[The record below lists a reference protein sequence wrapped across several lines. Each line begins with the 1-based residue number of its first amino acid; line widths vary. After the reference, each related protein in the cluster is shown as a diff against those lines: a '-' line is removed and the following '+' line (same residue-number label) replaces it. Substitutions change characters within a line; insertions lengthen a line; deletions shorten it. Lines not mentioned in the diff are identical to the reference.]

1 MATGWSKYLN
11 PAELFRLQ
19 PSTVVGDDAAEL
31 AQSHVRFAMWAI
43 IFVYVF
49 INTYLTKGSFQ
60 LDPWAWKVLAYFGCH
75 GVLATIVHIMILR
88 HPGHYPARRI
98 FVMIID
104 TLTISFSI
112 IANPLAMLPLYAVL
126 VWTVVGHG
134 LRFGRGYLAVATVI
148 SQIGLFLYYV
158 LYPVPIT
165 SLNIMVT
172 SSLTALVIPIY
183 ASLLLQRVEN
193 ARKLAEEA
201 SLSKSRFLAQASHDL
216 RQPLHA
222 TSLLIGNLRSKGL
235 PPEHSAIVDRIERS
249 LSGVSGLFRSLLD
262 VSRLDSGK
270 LEPEIEPVSLGA
282 LLRELV
288 AEHSAIAEWASVRVR
303 LVATRYVVLTDRV
316 LLHSMVQNLLSNAI
330 KYSDG
335 SDILIGTRL
344 RNAAIAIEVWDRGPG
359 ISPKSLPHVF
369 DEFYQERRLGDRDRH
384 GVGLGLS
391 IVRRMGDL
399 LGLEVSLKSV
409 LGRGTCAT
417 IAGLTPHRGRDVS
430 KVAPLQ
436 NRRPEIASP
445 LSGFRVLLVEDE
457 PDILQAS
464 AEMLAGWGCAVDA
477 RLAISDIIEP
487 AYDLLITDFDLGGG
501 VTGSDCIAAYLG
513 VLGPDA
519 PVLVITGH
527 DTDAIAEL
535 AAAESLLV
543 VKKPVNP
550 AELRSLINAIRL
562 GAKLRSV
569 AVQ

>member
-1 MATGWSKYLN
+1 MATGWRKYLD
-11 PAELFRLQ
+11 PRELFRLQ

-49 INTYLTKGSFQ
+49 INTYLTKESFD

-75 GVLATIVHIMILR
+75 GVLATIVHILILR

-165 SLNIMVT
+165 SLNIMIT

-183 ASLLLQRVEN
+183 ASLLLQRVEK

-288 AEHSAIAEWASVRVR
+288 AEHSAIADWASVRVR
-303 LVATRYVVLTDRV
+303 LVATRRNVLTDRV
-316 LLHSMVQNLLSNAI
+316 LLRSMVQNLLSNAI
-330 KYSDG
+330 KYSEG
-335 SDILIGTRL
+335 SDVVIGTRL
-344 RNAAIAIEVWDRGPG
+344 RNGAVAIEVWDRGPG
-359 ISPKSLPHVF
+359 ISPKALPHVF

-409 LGRGTCAT
+409 PGRGTCAT
-417 IAGLTPHRGRDVS
+417 IAGLTPHRGRAAS
-430 KVAPLQ
+430 KIVPIQ
-436 NRRPEIASP
+436 NRRPEVPSP

-457 PDILQAS
+457 PDILEAS

-477 RLAISDIIEP
+477 CLAIPETIEH

-501 VTGSDCIAAYLG
+501 KTGCDCIAAYRG

-519 PVLVITGH
+519 PALVITGH

-550 AELRSLINAIRL
+550 AELRSLVNAIRL